1 MILLVLLGV
10 AQGFY
15 LPGVAPREYVEGEP
29 VDLKVNKLESVET
42 QLPYAYYDLPFCQ
55 PENIVLAAENLGEV
69 LTGEVIENSIFS
81 IQMLENEACKVQCR
95 MLYSYDD
102 VHKFQ
107 KKIAQ
112 EYRVNFIVDNLPA
125 ATKYRS
131 ITPDE
136 KGHEIYVY
144 EKGYALG
151 FKSEQRGHT
160 RYYMN
165 NHVDLILKYHQDQSY
180 TGARIVGFEV
190 QARSIKHSYTG
201 EWKDGNPPLEP
212 SACSEVKSGHMD
224 LDMKKDSKEQKEVI
238 WTYGVFWEQSP
249 VKWASRW
256 DAYFK
261 MQDPQIHWFSIMNS
275 FMIVLFLTGM
285 VAMILMRALHKDF
298 RRYNQHDEEALE
310 AQQEETGWKLVHGDV
325 FRPPANKSLFASF
338 VGTGVQIFT
347 MVFLTLIFAALGF
360 LSPANRGALMTTL
373 LLLFVFMGVFAGYY
387 SARIYKMFGQTDWR
401 ANTLMTA
408 LLFPA
413 VVFTVFFI
421 LNLFVWGKKS
431 SGAVPFATM
440 FALLVLWF
448 GISVPLVYLGAFFG
462 QKKDAYELPCRVNS
476 IPRYIPEQPWYMQS
490 CFSIFV
496 GGVLPFGAVFIEVFF
511 IMSSIWLHRF
521 YYMFGFLL
529 LVYVILIITSAEIT
543 IVMAYFQLCAEDWH
557 WWWRSF
563 FTAGSSGLYL
573 FLYSGLY
580 FFTKLHITPFISGLL
595 YFGYMFIVS
604 MMFCVLTGTLGFCA
618 TFYFIRT
625 IYGSIK
631 IE

>member
-1 MILLVLLGV
+1 ME
-10 AQGFY
+10 F
-15 LPGVAPREYVEGEP
+15 
-29 VDLKVNKLESVET
+29 
-42 QLPYAYYDLPFCQ
+42 
-55 PENIVLAAENLGEV
+55 
-69 LTGEVIENSIFS
+69 
-81 IQMLENEACKVQCR
+81 
-95 MLYSYDD
+95 
-102 VHKFQ
+102 
-107 KKIAQ
+107 
-112 EYRVNFIVDNLPA
+112 
-125 ATKYRS
+125 
-131 ITPDE
+131 
-136 KGHEIYVY
+136 
-144 EKGYALG
+144 
-151 FKSEQRGHT
+151 
-160 RYYMN
+160 
-165 NHVDLILKYHQDQSY
+165 
-180 TGARIVGFEV
+180 
-190 QARSIKHSYTG
+190 
-201 EWKDGNPPLEP
+201 
-212 SACSEVKSGHMD
+212 
-224 LDMKKDSKEQKEVI
+224 
-238 WTYGVFWEQSP
+238 FWEQSN

-285 VAMILMRALHKDF
+285 VAMILMRALHKDL
-298 RRYNQHDEEALE
+298 RRYNQEDPEALE

-325 FRPPANKSLFASF
+325 FRAPDYQSCFASC
-338 VGTGVQIFT
+338 VGTGVQIFA

-387 SARIYKMFGQTDWR
+387 SARVYKMFGQSDWR
-401 ANTLMTA
+401 SNTMLTA
-408 LLFPA
+408 LFFPG
-413 VVFTVFFI
+413 VVFTMFFV

-431 SGAVPFATM
+431 SGAVPFGTM

-462 QKKDAYELPCRVNS
+462 NKKDAYELPCKVNL
-476 IPRYIPEQPWYMQS
+476 IPRIIPEQPWYMQR
-490 CFSIFV
+490 CFSILV

-543 IVMAYFQLCAEDWH
+543 IVMAYFQLCAEDYN

-563 FTAGSSGLYL
+563 WTAGSSGLYL

-580 FFTKLHITPFISGLL
+580 FFTKLHITPFVSSLL

-604 MMFCVLTGTLGFCA
+604 VAFCILTGTIGWTA
-618 TFYFIRT
+618 TFIFIRT